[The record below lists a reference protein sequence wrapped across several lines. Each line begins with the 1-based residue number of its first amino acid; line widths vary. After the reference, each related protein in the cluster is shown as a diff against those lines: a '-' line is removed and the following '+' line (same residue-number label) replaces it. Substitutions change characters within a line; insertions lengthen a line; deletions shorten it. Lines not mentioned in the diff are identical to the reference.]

1 MAAENTPVNE
11 SKKTNPIKAFFG
23 NLFKPKERVSADAG
37 EKNNWK
43 AWLYL
48 APTIILLSV
57 FTFYPLIN
65 TIFIAFLKNYD
76 YVTQSHE
83 GFTFDNF
90 GVVLGLLGKGVGG
103 AMIPRWQCIGFES
116 EGALGYYLDAA
127 GQQQNAYFTMDVIRY
142 AFPNTLIITFITVP
156 VSIIIAL
163 LISIGLNS
171 IPAFQKMFQTI
182 FFIPYVTNAIAV
194 GMVFAVL
201 FDYKGIINYLFQLGN
216 LTWIDQG
223 APTWLAVIAL
233 CVYIVWHS
241 LPYKILI
248 FLSGLQNIDKQYYD
262 AAKIDSAGGFKTM
275 MNVTVPLLSP
285 QILYIMIT
293 SFIGAF
299 KEYTSVVG
307 LFGKSSTDGGGTNN
321 LYTVVYYIYDQVKGN
336 VQYGAAAAV
345 LLFIVILIFTAI
357 QFKVSKKRVHY

>member
-11 SKKTNPIKAFFG
+11 SKKTNPIKAFFA

-48 APTIILLSV
+48 APTIILLAV
-57 FTFYPLIN
+57 FTFYPLVN

-223 APTWLAVIAL
+223 APTWRAMIAL